1 VPSEFLSARERRT
14 WKVADAPDGVE
25 PIAWWPGNGD
35 YRLEVALAHASRR
48 PRAQVV
54 RELWRTRQ
62 RGGTPVELV
71 VLYPAGS
78 ETRAAICGPMGPEP
92 PVIPDLDLEQA
103 ERLMAAALD
112 AADGHAAVRLLLE
125 STEEASSALPGIVN
139 QGLLAV
145 HDLANGV
152 PRRPDWPA
160 ACERAAPLLNRQGR
174 NLVEGL
180 GYKIEQRETL
190 AAELLVG
197 ERRRALAYEKALPSY
212 EAIGGHK
219 PARSGG

>member
-35 YRLEVALAHASRR
+35 FRLEVALAHASRR

-125 STEEASSALPGIVN
+125 STEEASSALPGIV